1 MLTRR
6 QFAVA
11 AILPLA
17 FAGLGR
23 HALAAPALSFPDLYV
38 NNTEFSP
45 EARAL
50 DGQIVEL
57 DGFMAPPLKAES
69 SFFVLTKMPMAVCPF
84 CESEADWPNDI
95 VSIYSSDI
103 ITVAPF
109 NVPIR
114 VAGTLR
120 LGVFRD
126 EELGFVSKVRLTDAT
141 FWRL

>member
-6 QFAVA
+6 QFTVA
-11 AILPLA
+11 AMLPLA
-17 FAGLGR
+17 FAGLGGR
-23 HALAAPALSFPDLYV
+23 AWAAPELSFPDLYV
-38 NNTEFSP
+38 SNTEFSP

-50 DGQIVEL
+50 DGQVVEL

-114 VAGTLR
+114 VAGVLR

-126 EELGFVSKVRLTDAT
+126 EDLGFVSKVRLTEAR